1 MQSINENL
9 ISTNTKRN
17 GDLKIKNNKFP
28 MVYQHPN
35 IWNQEKETLN
45 KQNIIEMAYNY
56 INKKKYQNAQNIT
69 HKTNSQIN
77 NLTNN

>member
-1 MQSINENL
+1 ME
-9 ISTNTKRN
+9 
-17 GDLKIKNNKFP
+17 
-28 MVYQHPN
+28 
-35 IWNQEKETLN
+35 
-45 KQNIIEMAYNY
+45 YNY

>member
-1 MQSINENL
+1 
-9 ISTNTKRN
+9 
-17 GDLKIKNNKFP
+17 
-28 MVYQHPN
+28 
-35 IWNQEKETLN
+35 
-45 KQNIIEMAYNY
+45 MAYNY